1 MANAAT
7 PEQVDEVR
15 RLREQI
21 NQELRSMIKADMK
34 NKVRD
39 TIEGMLAKNANAE
52 EIVSALDNAGYFVG
66 DEPMGEAPPEQPA
79 PGMPPAMP
87 PDMPPEMASKQDQYM
102 QAAQRN
108 M

>member
-21 NQELRSMIKADMK
+21 
-34 NKVRD
+34 
-39 TIEGMLAKNANAE
+39 
-52 EIVSALDNAGYFVG
+52 AGYFVG

-87 PDMPPEMASKQDQYM
+87 PDMPPEMASKQEEYM